1 MLDFN
6 NPTGTNPQPG
16 ETDPLKA
23 TEADPLKTT
32 TGQSESP
39 IDSELGGTVD
49 GPGKLSNGKTTVN
62 IKGQVKG
69 GRSLS
74 KNGKRFIVAAGVV
87 IPALIVIGV
96 MLAGAHHGKSSGGSS
111 PQLAGA
117 GNAPAIP
124 EHPRLTPSPSALTA
138 TLPKKI
144 STQKSSILTSTNE
157 QGLTPPKKAPLTPKQ
172 KYHLWLTTQHYKD
185 LEGQYLAGQSAL
197 VDTSTWQSGG
207 GSSTVGNTG
216 AQAAAGQVGDS
227 TTEAV
232 DALKKKLAAMG
243 LQGATGVSDGA
254 GSTQNGAKG
263 NTRFASAQDKK
274 SSGYLNARLHR
285 PRSPSELFGGSVI
298 PAVMVTGINS
308 QLPGEITAQV
318 RQNVYNSLNP
328 GEVVIPQGSKLIGVY
343 DSGIQYGQNRVLV
356 AWSRIIYPNGETVD
370 LKGMSGTDGLG
381 RAGFSE
387 ITDNHYFRIF
397 GSAFLISIIGAGAQL
412 AQPQQSS
419 SLTNPSAGQ
428 TATGAVAQEMDSVGA
443 GMLQKNLAL
452 APTIKIHPGYLF
464 NVLVSKTM
472 ILPMYRP

>member
-6 NPTGTNPQPG
+6 NPTGANPQPG

-23 TEADPLKTT
+23 T
-32 TGQSESP
+32 TGQPESS

-49 GPGKLSNGKTTVN
+49 GPGKLSDGKTTVN

-74 KNGKRFIVAAGVV
+74 KNGKKIIVVAVV
-87 IPALIVIGV
+87 AIPALIAVGV
-96 MLAGAHHGKSSGGSS
+96 MLAGVHPGKGSADNT

-117 GNAPAIP
+117 GDAPAVPLHLI
-124 EHPRLTPSPSALTA
+124 RPSPLSTAVGA
-138 TLPKKI
+138 TL
-144 STQKSSILTSTNE
+144 STKSGAHPTSILASHPAS
-157 QGLTPPKKAPLTPKQ
+157 GLTPKKAPLTPEQ
-172 KYHLWLTTQHYKD
+172 KFHLWLTTQHYKD

-197 VDTSTWQSGG
+197 VNTSAWQSGG
-207 GSSTVGNTG
+207 GSSTGGGAG
-216 AQAAAGQVGDS
+216 AQASTGQGGNS
-227 TTEAV
+227 GTEAV

-243 LQGATGVSDGA
+243 LQGAAGVNEGA
-254 GSTQNGAKG
+254 GSTHNGAKA
-263 NTRFASAQDKK
+263 NTDFASAQDKK
-274 SSGYLNARLHR
+274 ASGYLNAHLHR
-285 PRSPSELFGGSVI
+285 PRSRSELFGGSVI

-328 GEVVIPQGSKLIGVY
+328 DEVVIPQGSKLIGVY
-343 DSGIQYGQNRVLV
+343 DSGVQYGQNRVLV
-356 AWSRIIYPNGETVD
+356 AWSRVIYPNGETVD
-370 LKGMSGTDGLG
+370 LEGMSGVDGLG

-443 GMLQKNLAL
+443 GILQKNLSL

-464 NVLVSKTM
+464 NVMVSKTM
-472 ILPMYRP
+472 ILPVYR

>member
-1 MLDFN
+1 MLDLN
-6 NPTGTNPQPG
+6 NPTGANSQPG
-16 ETDPLKA
+16 ETDPLNA
-23 TEADPLKTT
+23 TQPAP
-32 TGQSESP
+32 S
-39 IDSELGGTVD
+39 IDSEFSGTID

-62 IKGQVKG
+62 IKGQVKS

-74 KNGKRFIVAAGVV
+74 KNGKKIIVVASVT
-87 IPALIVIGV
+87 IPALIILGV
-96 MLAGAHHGKSSGGSS
+96 MLAGVHPGKGTTDNTI
-111 PQLAGA
+111 QLAGA
-117 GNAPAIP
+117 RAAPTVP
-124 EHPRLTPSPSALTA
+124 KHPIRRQPSLSSAVA
-138 TLPKKI
+138 STL
-144 STQKSSILTSTNE
+144 STKAGAQHSSILTSGAT
-157 QGLTPPKKAPLTPKQ
+157 LVPPPKKAPLTPVQ

-197 VDTSTWQSGG
+197 VNTSAWQSGG
-207 GSSTVGNTG
+207 GSSTGGSTS
-216 AQAAAGQVGDS
+216 AQATAGQGAGS
-227 TTEAV
+227 GTKAV

-243 LQGATGVSDGA
+243 LQGTTGVNGGA
-254 GSTQNGAKG
+254 GSTQNGAKA
-263 NTRFASAQDKK
+263 NANFVSAQDKK
-274 SSGYLNARLHR
+274 ASGYLNAHLHR
-285 PRSPSELFGGSVI
+285 PRSRSELFGGSVI

-343 DSGIQYGQNRVLV
+343 DSGVQYGQSRVLV

-370 LKGMSGTDGLG
+370 LEGMSGVDGLG
-381 RAGFSE
+381 QAGFSE

-443 GMLQKNLAL
+443 GILQKNLSL

-464 NVLVSKTM
+464 NVMVSKTM
-472 ILPMYRP
+472 ILPVYHSQEGGVG

>member
-1 MLDFN
+1 MLDLN
-6 NPTGTNPQPG
+6 NPTGANPQQG
-16 ETDPLKA
+16 ETDPLNA
-23 TEADPLKTT
+23 TQPAP
-32 TGQSESP
+32 S
-39 IDSELGGTVD
+39 IDSEFSGTVD

-62 IKGQVKG
+62 IKGQLKS

-74 KNGKRFIVAAGVV
+74 KNGKKIIVVASVT
-87 IPALIVIGV
+87 IPALIIVGV
-96 MLAGAHHGKSSGGSS
+96 MLAGVHPGKGTTDNT

-117 GNAPAIP
+117 GDAPHVPAHPIP
-124 EHPRLTPSPSALTA
+124 PLSLSSAVA
-138 TLPKKI
+138 STL
-144 STQKSSILTSTNE
+144 STKASAQHSSILTSGATL
-157 QGLTPPKKAPLTPKQ
+157 GPPPKKAPLTPVQ
-172 KYHLWLTTQHYKD
+172 KYHRWLTSQHYKD

-197 VDTSTWQSGG
+197 VNTSAWQSGG
-207 GSSTVGNTG
+207 GSSTGGSTS
-216 AQAAAGQVGDS
+216 AQATAGQGGGS
-227 TTEAV
+227 GTEAV

-243 LQGATGVSDGA
+243 LQGTTGVNGGA
-254 GSTQNGAKG
+254 GSTQNGAKA
-263 NTRFASAQDKK
+263 NTNFLSAQDKK
-274 SSGYLNARLHR
+274 ASGYLNAHLHR
-285 PRSPSELFGGSVI
+285 PRSRSELFGGSVI

-343 DSGIQYGQNRVLV
+343 DSSVQYGQSRVLV

-370 LKGMSGTDGLG
+370 LEGMSGVDGLG
-381 RAGFSE
+381 QAGFSE

-443 GMLQKNLAL
+443 GILQKNLSL

-464 NVLVSKTM
+464 NVMVSKTM
-472 ILPMYRP
+472 ILPVFHSREGGVG

>member
-6 NPTGTNPQPG
+6 NPMGANPQQA

-23 TEADPLKTT
+23 T
-32 TGQSESP
+32 TGQPAPS

-49 GPGKLSNGKTTVN
+49 GPGKLSDGKTTVN

-74 KNGKRFIVAAGVV
+74 KNGKKIIVVAVV
-87 IPALIVIGV
+87 AIPALIAVGV
-96 MLAGAHHGKSSGGSS
+96 MLAGVHPGKGSADNT

-117 GNAPAIP
+117 GDAPAVP
-124 EHPRLTPSPSALTA
+124 LHPIRPSPLSTAVGA
-138 TLPKKI
+138 TL
-144 STQKSSILTSTNE
+144 STKAHSHPSSILNARAAS
-157 QGLTPPKKAPLTPKQ
+157 GLAPKKAPLTPEQ

-197 VDTSTWQSGG
+197 VNTSAWQSGG
-207 GSSTVGNTG
+207 GSSTGG
-216 AQAAAGQVGDS
+216 GAAAQASTGQGS
-227 TTEAV
+227 NSGTEAV

-243 LQGATGVSDGA
+243 LQGAAGVNGGA
-254 GSTQNGAKG
+254 GSTHNGAKA
-263 NTRFASAQDKK
+263 NTDFASAQDKK
-274 SSGYLNARLHR
+274 ASGYLNAHLHR
-285 PRSPSELFGGSVI
+285 PRSRSELFGGSVI

-318 RQNVYNSLNP
+318 RQNVYNSLDP
-328 GEVVIPQGSKLIGVY
+328 DEVVIPQGSKLIGVY
-343 DSGIQYGQNRVLV
+343 DSGVQYGQSRVLV
-356 AWSRIIYPNGETVD
+356 AWSRVIYPNGETVD
-370 LKGMSGTDGLG
+370 LEGMSGVDGLG

-443 GMLQKNLAL
+443 GILQKNLSL

-464 NVLVSKTM
+464 NVMVSKTM
-472 ILPMYRP
+472 ILPVYR

>member
-1 MLDFN
+1 MLDLN
-6 NPTGTNPQPG
+6 NPTGANPQPD

-23 TEADPLKTT
+23 T
-32 TGQSESP
+32 TGQSAPS
-39 IDSELGGTVD
+39 IDSEFSGTVD

-62 IKGQVKG
+62 IKGQVKS

-74 KNGKRFIVAAGVV
+74 KNGKKIIVVACVT
-87 IPALIVIGV
+87 IPALVIVGV
-96 MLAGAHHGKSSGGSS
+96 MLAGVHPGKGTADNT

-117 GNAPAIP
+117 GDAPHVPA
-124 EHPRLTPSPSALTA
+124 HPTRPPSLSSAVAA
-138 TLPKKI
+138 TL
-144 STQKSSILTSTNE
+144 STKAGAHPSSTLTTRAA
-157 QGLTPPKKAPLTPKQ
+157 QGLTPKKAPLTPVQ

-197 VDTSTWQSGG
+197 VNTSAWQSGG
-207 GSSTVGNTG
+207 GSSTGGSAG
-216 AQAAAGQVGDS
+216 AQATAGQGGS
-227 TTEAV
+227 SGTEAV

-243 LQGATGVSDGA
+243 LQGATGVNGGA
-254 GSTQNGAKG
+254 GSTRNGAKA
-263 NTRFASAQDKK
+263 NTNFASAQDKK
-274 SSGYLNARLHR
+274 ASGYLNARLHR
-285 PRSPSELFGGSVI
+285 PRSRSELFGGSVI

-343 DSGIQYGQNRVLV
+343 DSGVQYGQNRVLV
-356 AWSRIIYPNGETVD
+356 AWSRVIYPNGETVD
-370 LKGMSGTDGLG
+370 LEGMSGTDGLG

-419 SLTNPSAGQ
+419 SFTNPSAGQ

-443 GMLQKNLAL
+443 SILQKNLSL

-464 NVLVSKTM
+464 NVMVSKTM
-472 ILPMYRP
+472 ILPVYHSREGGIG